1 LTSLLVTDSLCS
13 RALPVT
19 YSGRYIDQGRQ
30 SKAATDTSPEA
41 ARRGPRDARG
51 LDSAAARPGPAQ
63 GRETA
68 QKTECTPTHPRF
80 ERGQRRHVNRQSGT
94 LATSHHYTFS
104 LVEGLEPVIQAVA
117 HDYGD
122 VNVYIAVTGEIA
134 IVQATLFPVARV
146 RDTARLN
153 DRILRTEKLFD
164 LANISIDTHP
174 DGSEFYV
181 IYGALR
187 ATSALSDIEFEIDT
201 LARNAVDAA
210 GAYREFVK

>member
-1 LTSLLVTDSLCS
+1 LTKDGNRRRQQTRRQKLREEGLVMREVWIQPQHAPVLLKVEKLL
-13 RALPVT
+13 RKPNAHPLIHALKGVSAAMSTGPVT
-19 YSGRYIDQGRQ
+19 TQTLLPD
-30 SKAATDTSPEA
+30 
-41 ARRGPRDARG
+41 
-51 LDSAAARPGPAQ
+51 L
-63 GRETA
+63 
-68 QKTECTPTHPRF
+68 
-80 ERGQRRHVNRQSGT
+80 QSGV
-94 LATSHHYTFS
+94 LGSSHRYTFS
-104 LVEGLEPVIQAVA
+104 LIEGLEPVIQAVA

-134 IVQATLFPVARV
+134 IAQATLFPVARV

-187 ATSALSDIEFEIDT
+187 ATSGLADIEFEIDT

>member
-1 LTSLLVTDSLCS
+1 MSTGPVNTQTLLPDL
-13 RALPVT
+13 
-19 YSGRYIDQGRQ
+19 
-30 SKAATDTSPEA
+30 
-41 ARRGPRDARG
+41 
-51 LDSAAARPGPAQ
+51 
-63 GRETA
+63 
-68 QKTECTPTHPRF
+68 
-80 ERGQRRHVNRQSGT
+80 QSGS
-94 LATSHHYTFS
+94 LGSSHRYTFS

-122 VNVYIAVTGEIA
+122 VHVYIAVTGEIA
-134 IVQATLFPVARV
+134 IAQATLFPVSRV

-174 DGSEFYV
+174 DGQEFYV

-187 ATSALSDIEFEIDT
+187 ATSSLSDIEFEIDT

>member
-1 LTSLLVTDSLCS
+1 LTKDGNRRRQQTRRQRLREEGLVMREVWIQPQHAPVLLKVEKLL
-13 RALPVT
+13 RKPNAHPLIHALKGVSTAMTTGPVT
-19 YSGRYIDQGRQ
+19 TQTLLPD
-30 SKAATDTSPEA
+30 
-41 ARRGPRDARG
+41 
-51 LDSAAARPGPAQ
+51 L
-63 GRETA
+63 
-68 QKTECTPTHPRF
+68 
-80 ERGQRRHVNRQSGT
+80 QSGS
-94 LATSHHYTFS
+94 LAASQRYTFS

-122 VNVYIAVTGEIA
+122 VNIYIAVTGEIA
-134 IVQATLFPVARV
+134 IAQATLFPVARV
-146 RDTARLN
+146 RDTAGLN

-164 LANISIDTHP
+164 LANISIDAHP

-187 ATSALSDIEFEIDT
+187 AISPLSDIEFEIDT

>member
-1 LTSLLVTDSLCS
+1 LTKDGNRRRQQTRRQKLREEGLVMREVWILAQHAPVLLKVEKLL
-13 RALPVT
+13 RKPNAHPLIHALKGVSAAMSTGPVT
-19 YSGRYIDQGRQ
+19 
-30 SKAATDTSPEA
+30 
-41 ARRGPRDARG
+41 
-51 LDSAAARPGPAQ
+51 
-63 GRETA
+63 
-68 QKTECTPTHPRF
+68 THTLLPDL
-80 ERGQRRHVNRQSGT
+80 QSGS
-94 LATSHHYTFS
+94 LGSSHRYTFS

-122 VNVYIAVTGEIA
+122 VNVFIAVTGEIA
-134 IVQATLFPVARV
+134 IAQATLFPVARV

-164 LANISIDTHP
+164 LANISIDMHP
-174 DGSEFYV
+174 DGAEFYV

>member
-1 LTSLLVTDSLCS
+1 LTKDGNRRRQQTRRQKLREEGLVMREVWIQPQHAPVLLKVEKLL
-13 RALPVT
+13 RKPNAHPLIHALKGV
-19 YSGRYIDQGRQ
+19 
-30 SKAATDTSPEA
+30 
-41 ARRGPRDARG
+41 
-51 LDSAAARPGPAQ
+51 SAAMTTGSVTTQTLLP
-63 GRETA
+63 EL
-68 QKTECTPTHPRF
+68 
-80 ERGQRRHVNRQSGT
+80 QSGS
-94 LATSHHYTFS
+94 LAAAHRYSFS
-104 LVEGLEPVIQAVA
+104 LIEGLEPVIQAVA

-134 IVQATLFPVARV
+134 IAQATLFPVARV

-164 LANISIDTHP
+164 LANISIDSHP

-187 ATSALSDIEFEIDT
+187 ATSPLSDIEFEIDT

>member
-1 LTSLLVTDSLCS
+1 MREVWIQPQHAPVLLKVEKLLRKPNAHPLIQALKGVSTAMSTGSVTTQTL
-13 RALPVT
+13 LP
-19 YSGRYIDQGRQ
+19 
-30 SKAATDTSPEA
+30 
-41 ARRGPRDARG
+41 G
-51 LDSAAARPGPAQ
+51 L
-63 GRETA
+63 
-68 QKTECTPTHPRF
+68 
-80 ERGQRRHVNRQSGT
+80 QSGS
-94 LATSHHYTFS
+94 LAASQRYSFS

-122 VNVYIAVTGEIA
+122 VHVFIAVTGEIA
-134 IVQATLFPVARV
+134 IAQATLFPVARV

-187 ATSALSDIEFEIDT
+187 ATASLSDIEFEIDT

>member
-1 LTSLLVTDSLCS
+1 LTKDGNRRRQQTRRQKLREEGLVMREVWIQPQHAPVLLKVEKLL
-13 RALPVT
+13 RKPNAHPLIHALKGVSAAMTTGPVT
-19 YSGRYIDQGRQ
+19 TQTLLPD
-30 SKAATDTSPEA
+30 
-41 ARRGPRDARG
+41 
-51 LDSAAARPGPAQ
+51 L
-63 GRETA
+63 
-68 QKTECTPTHPRF
+68 
-80 ERGQRRHVNRQSGT
+80 QSGA
-94 LATSHHYTFS
+94 LAASHRYTFS

-164 LANISIDTHP
+164 LANISIDAHP

-187 ATSALSDIEFEIDT
+187 ATSPLPDIEFEIDT

>member
-1 LTSLLVTDSLCS
+1 MREVWIQPQHAPVLLKVEKLL
-13 RALPVT
+13 RKPNAHPLIHALKGVSAAMSTGPVT
-19 YSGRYIDQGRQ
+19 TQTLLSD
-30 SKAATDTSPEA
+30 
-41 ARRGPRDARG
+41 
-51 LDSAAARPGPAQ
+51 L
-63 GRETA
+63 
-68 QKTECTPTHPRF
+68 
-80 ERGQRRHVNRQSGT
+80 QSGS
-94 LATSHHYTFS
+94 LGSSHRYTFS

-174 DGSEFYV
+174 DGLEFYV

>member
-1 LTSLLVTDSLCS
+1 LTKDGNRRRQQTRRQKLREEGLVMREVWIQPQHAPVLLKVEKLL
-13 RALPVT
+13 RKPNAHPLIHALKGVSAAMTTGPVT
-19 YSGRYIDQGRQ
+19 TQ
-30 SKAATDTSPEA
+30 
-41 ARRGPRDARG
+41 
-51 LDSAAARPGPAQ
+51 
-63 GRETA
+63 
-68 QKTECTPTHPRF
+68 
-80 ERGQRRHVNRQSGT
+80 T
-94 LATSHHYTFS
+94 LLPDLQAGSLGSSHRYTFS
-104 LVEGLEPVIQAVA
+104 LIEGLEPVIQAVA

-164 LANISIDTHP
+164 LANISIDMHP